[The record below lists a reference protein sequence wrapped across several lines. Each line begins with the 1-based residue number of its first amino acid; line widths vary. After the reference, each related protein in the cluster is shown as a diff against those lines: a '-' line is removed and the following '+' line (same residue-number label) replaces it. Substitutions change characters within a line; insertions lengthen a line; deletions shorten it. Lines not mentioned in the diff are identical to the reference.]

1 VQSTSSL
8 STYAKDKRPMPKILV
23 AECKQE
29 VSSFNPVESDYD
41 YFTINYGAELL
52 AYHSG
57 KETEIRGA
65 LDAFAA
71 EDGMNAV
78 PVYGARSN
86 SAGPLQQESFERIVS
101 EFCYALEPHADSAD
115 ALYFCLHGAM
125 ACTEEMD
132 PEGFLL
138 QEARRILGPAVPIV
152 LSLDLHGILTER
164 MLNNSNGLALYHTY
178 PHIDFADTGT
188 RAARL
193 LIRVLQGAKPV
204 VARVKVPALVR
215 GDELITASGVYGE
228 SIRRAQ
234 ALEQQ
239 PRVLAAGMMIGNP
252 FTDVPELC
260 SQAVV
265 VTDDDEELA
274 ESEALEIAAQ
284 FWQKRAQMQ
293 AQLIEMEAA
302 VEAAKEM
309 AGPIIFTDAADA
321 TSSGASGDSNAL
333 LEALIAGDYA
343 GEVLAPIVDPTAAYM
358 AHAAG
363 VGQKIQVVL
372 GGALDSRFPPL
383 ELQVTVE
390 QLSDGD
396 YPLESSG
403 TPEHAGP
410 SAVLRCANYTIVCV
424 SRSVRFYDRSPF
436 LAHDLDP
443 QDFDLIVVKSP
454 HCQPRFFD
462 DWAEKNFNVDAPGS
476 TSANLKMLGHRVC
489 QRPIYPLDNDVSFRP
504 KAELYR

>member
-1 VQSTSSL
+1 
-8 STYAKDKRPMPKILV
+8 MPKILV

-52 AYHSG
+52 AYHND
-57 KETEIRGA
+57 KETEVRGA

-71 EDGMNAV
+71 EPTMEAV
-78 PVYGARSN
+78 PIYGARSN
-86 SAGPLQQESFERIVS
+86 SAGPLLQDSFERIVA
-101 EFCYALEPHADSAD
+101 EFTHALEPHVDSAD

-138 QEARRILGPAVPIV
+138 EKARHILGPAVPIV

-164 MLNNSNGLALYHTY
+164 MLKNSNGLALYHTY
-178 PHIDFADTGT
+178 PHIDFADTGS

-215 GDELITASGVYGE
+215 GDELITATGVYGE

-234 ALEQQ
+234 ALEAQ

-265 VTDDDEELA
+265 VTDDDPDLA
-274 ESEALEIAAQ
+274 ESEALGIADE
-284 FWQKRAQMQ
+284 FWHSRAKMQ
-293 AQLIEMEAA
+293 PHLVEMEEA
-302 VEAAKEM
+302 VEEAKD
-309 AGPIIFTDAADA
+309 ATGPVIFTDAADA

-333 LEALIAGDYA
+333 IEALIAGDYA
-343 GEVLAPIVDPTAAYM
+343 GEVLAPIVDPAAAYM

-363 VGQKIQVVL
+363 VGQKLQVVI
-372 GGALDSRFPPL
+372 GGALDARFPPL

-390 QLSDGD
+390 RLSDGD
-396 YPLESSG
+396 YSLESSG
-403 TPEHAGP
+403 TPERAGP
-410 SAVLRCANYTIVCV
+410 SAVLRCANYTIVVV

-443 QDFDLIVVKSP
+443 QAFDLIVVKSP

-462 DWAEKNFNVDAPGS
+462 DWAEKNFNVDAPGA
-476 TSANLKMLGHRVC
+476 TSANLKTLGHRVC
-489 QRPIYPLDNDVSFRP
+489 QRPIYPLDNDISFTP
-504 KAELYR
+504 KSELYR

>member
-1 VQSTSSL
+1 
-8 STYAKDKRPMPKILV
+8 MPKILV

-52 AYHSG
+52 AYHNG
-57 KETEIRGA
+57 KETEVRGA

-71 EDGMNAV
+71 ESTMEAV
-78 PVYGARSN
+78 PIYGARAN
-86 SAGPLQQESFERIVS
+86 SAGPLQQESFERIVA
-101 EFCYALEPHADSAD
+101 EFTHALESHADSAD

-138 QEARRILGPAVPIV
+138 EKARSILGPAVPIV

-178 PHIDFADTGT
+178 PHVDFADTGS

-215 GDELITASGVYGE
+215 GDELITATGIYGE

-234 ALEQQ
+234 ALEAQ

-274 ESEALEIAAQ
+274 EREALEIADK
-284 FWQKRAQMQ
+284 FWQNRAKMQ
-293 AQLIEMEAA
+293 PHLVEMEEA
-302 VEAAKEM
+302 VEEAKNT
-309 AGPIIFTDAADA
+309 AGSVIFTDAADA

-333 LEALIAGDYA
+333 IEVLIAGDYA

-363 VGQKIQVVL
+363 EGQKLQVVI
-372 GGALDSRFPPL
+372 GGALDARFPPL

-390 QLSDGD
+390 RLSDGD
-396 YPLESSG
+396 YSLESSG

-410 SAVLRCANYTIVCV
+410 SAVLRCANYTIVVV
-424 SRSVRFYDRSPF
+424 SRSVRFYDRSLF
-436 LAHDLDP
+436 LAHELDP

-454 HCQPRFFD
+454 HCQPQFFD
-462 DWAEKNFNVDAPGS
+462 DWAEKNINVDAPGA
-476 TSANLKMLGHRVC
+476 TSANLITLGHRVC
-489 QRPIYPLDNDVSFRP
+489 QRPIYPLDNEISFTP
-504 KAELYR
+504 KAEVYR

>member
-1 VQSTSSL
+1 
-8 STYAKDKRPMPKILV
+8 MPKILV

-57 KETEIRGA
+57 KETEISGA

-86 SAGPLQQESFERIVS
+86 SAGPLQQDSFERIVS

-260 SQAVV
+260 
-265 VTDDDEELA
+265 
-274 ESEALEIAAQ
+274 
-284 FWQKRAQMQ
+284 
-293 AQLIEMEAA
+293 
-302 VEAAKEM
+302 
-309 AGPIIFTDAADA
+309 
-321 TSSGASGDSNAL
+321 
-333 LEALIAGDYA
+333 
-343 GEVLAPIVDPTAAYM
+343 
-358 AHAAG
+358 
-363 VGQKIQVVL
+363 
-372 GGALDSRFPPL
+372 
-383 ELQVTVE
+383 
-390 QLSDGD
+390 
-396 YPLESSG
+396 
-403 TPEHAGP
+403 
-410 SAVLRCANYTIVCV
+410 
-424 SRSVRFYDRSPF
+424 
-436 LAHDLDP
+436 
-443 QDFDLIVVKSP
+443 
-454 HCQPRFFD
+454 
-462 DWAEKNFNVDAPGS
+462 
-476 TSANLKMLGHRVC
+476 
-489 QRPIYPLDNDVSFRP
+489 
-504 KAELYR
+504 